1 MDVKIYQINSDRDNN
16 RVKFLGMDSMA
27 KYSVDAQV
35 NPSIYDEVFH
45 APLDVDN
52 PEEIYRIFNTEMHP
66 LFRGHSLS
74 VSDVVVL
81 DGQAHFCDTIG
92 FKEIPFD
99 ESLTQKPE
107 NLMRVLYVEPHKP
120 AYEAEIEN
128 TLAGMQRA
136 VQGDIEP
143 VRLSD
148 DICLVG
154 NEESQLLGMEGN
166 RRIHNGKVVIAGPFF
181 IAGDTG
187 DEFRSLTDEEVVK
200 YMAEFAEPEEITG
213 EEVGADMYCI
223 IM

>member
-1 MDVKIYQINSDRDNN
+1 MDVKIYQINSDRDRS
-16 RVKFLGMDSMA
+16 RVKFLGMDHME
-27 KYSVDAQV
+27 KYSGSPLV

-45 APLDVDN
+45 APLDVAD
-52 PEEIYRIFNTEMHP
+52 PEDVYRIFNTDMHP

-81 DGQAHFCDTIG
+81 DGQAQFCDSIG
-92 FKEIPFD
+92 FKEVPFE
-99 ESLTQKPE
+99 ESQTQKPD

-136 VQGDIEP
+136 VQGYIEP

-154 NEESQLLGMEGN
+154 NEESKLLGMDGN
-166 RRIHNGKVVIAGPFF
+166 RKVHNGQTVIAGPFF
-181 IAGDTG
+181 VAGDTG
-187 DEFRSLTDEEVVK
+187 DDFRSLTDEEVVK
-200 YMAEFAEPEEITG
+200 YMAEFAEPEEITR
-213 EEVGADMYCI
+213 EEVDADMYCI